1 MNVNFG
7 LFPPLA
13 GSISKD
19 ERRAALV
26 ARARADIVLWL
37 DGKRTA
43 APAAPAATNRPAAP
57 EKPIAPPA
65 GDA

>member
-26 ARARADIVLWL
+26 ARARADLVLWL
-37 DGKRTA
+37 DGKRT
-43 APAAPAATNRPAAP
+43 AAPAATNRPAAP

>member
-13 GSISKD
+13 GAASKD

-26 ARARADIVLWL
+26 ARARAHLGRWL
-37 DGKRTA
+37 DGERAAAETA
-43 APAAPAATNRPAAP
+43 PGRPGAP
-57 EKPIAPPA
+57 EKPMAPPA
-65 GDA
+65 AEA

>member
-43 APAAPAATNRPAAP
+43 ATNRPAAP